1 MGGINKKLLISLI
14 VAFTLF
20 SPTAYAN
27 NGACN
32 IAADWITLETS
43 DMDRIS
49 NLHNSRTKGL
59 SAALRSANQADREI
73 VARIFENDFIKINDA
88 NEIAGKYQCR
98 TIKLGGLDTITIYK
112 WFKCEIWAE
121 GKALLVKKT
130 TGSQNFM
137 GILNANEAG
146 LNYSGALSYGYEKIY
161 KMYGEDKER
170 NQVGCL
176 NAIDK
181 SLEHFILELPEPKV
195 ESFHDIIEF
204 EKID

>member
-1 MGGINKKLLISLI
+1 MGRINKKLLISLI

-20 SPTAYAN
+20 SPNAYAG

-43 DMDRIS
+43 DMDRLS
-49 NLHNSRTKGL
+49 NLYNSRTKGL
-59 SAALRSANQADREI
+59 SAALKSTNQVNREI
-73 VARIFENDFIKINDA
+73 VAKFFENDFVKINDA
-88 NEIAGKYQCR
+88 NSIAGKYQCR
-98 TIKLGGLDTITIYK
+98 TIKLGGLGDITIYK

-121 GKALLVKKT
+121 ARALLVKKT

-137 GILNANEAG
+137 GILSANEAG

-176 NAIDK
+176 NAINQNM
-181 SLEHFILELPEPKV
+181 EHFILELPEPKV

-204 EKID
+204 KKID